1 MRSAFCSILFAC
13 LGLVVANG
21 RGESTATSDIFL
33 NAYLA
38 CGSAE
43 KLEATGD
50 TAGAIESYKRA
61 ITLLDQ
67 VTREDPAWKP
77 DMVKRRREMTSGA
90 IARLEPGGKSAIP
103 LAAPLL
109 RTVRTFTEPRQL
121 NPVLKATARLALV
134 HGLLFAIG
142 LAIGSATA

>member
-1 MRSAFCSILFAC
+1 MRSAFCSILFVC
-13 LGLVVANG
+13 LGLVIANG

-77 DMVKRRREMTSGA
+77 DMVKRRRDDEWSHRPARAGWKIGDPASERCVAKRSGRA
-90 IARLEPGGKSAIP
+90 GIARTG
-103 LAAPLL
+103 
-109 RTVRTFTEPRQL
+109 
-121 NPVLKATARLALV
+121 
-134 HGLLFAIG
+134 
-142 LAIGSATA
+142 